1 MRRTFIL
8 LIVTLVVAAVSVAV
22 PKKKRKDEPLALI
35 SGTVFQYVG
44 FSFPGA
50 KVLIVSRKNPKIK
63 ADTVSGLRGEFTL
76 RVPATGG
83 PYTVR
88 AEAKGFEPE
97 EKAAE
102 VYEGTKTT
110 VTFRLKPTKEGSKGK

>member
-8 LIVTLVVAAVSVAV
+8 LIVALVVAAVSMAA

-50 KVLIVSRKNPKIK
+50 KVSVVSQKNPKIK
-63 ADTVSGLRGEFTL
+63 ADTVAGLRGEFTL
-76 RVPATGG
+76 RVPAAGG

-88 AEAKGFEPE
+88 AEAKGFTPE

-110 VTFRLKPTKEGSKGK
+110 ITFRLKPTKEDSEGK

>member
-1 MRRTFIL
+1 MRRTSIL
-8 LIVTLVVAAVSVAV
+8 LIVALAVAAVSLGA

-44 FSFPGA
+44 FSLPGA
-50 KVLIVSRKNPKIK
+50 TVSVVSQKDRKITM
-63 ADTVSGLRGEFTL
+63 DTVAGVRGEFTL
-76 RVPATGG
+76 RVPVAGG

-88 AEAKGFEPE
+88 AEAKGFAPE
-97 EKAAE
+97 EKPAE

-110 VTFRLKPTKEGSKGK
+110 VTFRLKPTKEGFEGK

>member
-8 LIVTLVVAAVSVAV
+8 LIVTLVSAALSTAA

-35 SGTVFQYVG
+35 SGTVFRYVG

-50 KVLIVSRKNPKIK
+50 KVSVVSQKNRKIK
-63 ADTVSGLRGEFTL
+63 ANTIAGLRGEFTL
-76 RVPATGG
+76 RVPAAGG
-83 PYTVR
+83 PYTVK

-97 EKAAE
+97 EKAVE

-110 VTFRLKPTKEGSKGK
+110 VTFRLKPTK